1 MFVSALIAMQKSVFL
16 QEEGY
21 TPKNKIW
28 SFLIVHSEYDYSM
41 KDIARYS
48 EVGYTTLKEIWKEFR
63 EKNVVVE
70 TRVIGKAKMYRLN
83 LKNSVVNKFID
94 YYWAVVDS
102 VVRRENN
109 IKEDKE
115 SQSHSSLA
123 GAIPVSARHV

>member
-1 MFVSALIAMQKSVFL
+1 MPKSVFL
-16 QEEGY
+16 QEEGN

-109 IKEDKE
+109 IKEE
-115 SQSHSSLA
+115 ELSHHSSSIELV
-123 GAIPVSARHV
+123 PVSTKHN

>member
-1 MFVSALIAMQKSVFL
+1 MAKSVFL
-16 QEEGY
+16 QEEGN
-21 TPKNKIW
+21 TPKNRIW

-48 EVGYTTLKEIWKEFR
+48 GVGYTTLEEVWKEFR
-63 EKNVVVE
+63 SKKIVIE
-70 TRVIGKAKMYRLN
+70 TRIVGKAKMYKLN

-109 IKEDKE
+109 IQEEDRK
-115 SQSHSSLA
+115 SISHLSA
-123 GAIPVSARHV
+123 VVAMPVSAKHI

>member
-1 MFVSALIAMQKSVFL
+1 MEKSVFL
-16 QEEGY
+16 QEEGDI
-21 TPKNKIW
+21 PKNRIW

-63 EKNVVVE
+63 EKKIVIE
-70 TRVIGKAKMYRLN
+70 TRAVGKAKMYKLN
-83 LKNSVVNKFID
+83 LKNPVVNKFID

-109 IKEDKE
+109 IKEE
-115 SQSHSSLA
+115 NISCSSSL
-123 GAIPVSARHV
+123 IEMPISAKHL